1 MSEEQDLAN
10 IAGAL
15 LSVITFIIFY
25 LVLAT
30 GNINLFLITLIAYL
44 TVIGMGLIAFILTMR
59 AKRRV
64 NERK

>member
-30 GNINLFLITLIAYL
+30 GNITLFLITFITYL
-44 TVIGMGLIAFILTMR
+44 AVIGMGLIAFIPTIW
-59 AKRRV
+59 AK
-64 NERK
+64 KASK

>member
-15 LSVITFIIFY
+15 LSVITLIIFY

-30 GNINLFLITLIAYL
+30 GNINLFLITFITYL
-44 TVIGMGLIAFILTMR
+44 AVIGMGLIAFIPTMR
-59 AKRRV
+59 EKRV
-64 NERK
+64 SK

>member
-25 LVLAT
+25 LVLT
-30 GNINLFLITLIAYL
+30 TSNITLFLITLIAYL
-44 TVIGMGLIAFILTMR
+44 TVIGMGLIVFILTIR
-59 AKRRV
+59 KRRRV
-64 NERK
+64 NEG